1 MLPHPWMQFYTRD
14 WLDNKELRR
23 CSPAARAVLL
33 DLMCLAHEGVPYGHL
48 ADKIGPLTDDY
59 MASRCVISTERFREA
74 LSELQ
79 SYQRVSTEDNRLVIP
94 RMVEDGAERLRRSE
108 AGGKGGNPKLV
119 KDAVNQEV
127 NQSVNDGDKHARAQ
141 RASVSVSVSDSLSS
155 QKKKEETPSSTLFED
170 ENAET
175 PFDHPRVVR
184 PDVPSQEN
192 RWFAQWWAIY
202 WLHKARAAAE
212 KAFRAKVKTEP
223 RFQRVMAA
231 TREQTPEMLSRE
243 PSKRPYGAT
252 WLNGERWED
261 EPSASPVN
269 GTPPPGARPSSTD
282 AVRAL
287 ALRNLERTGQLL

>member
-59 MASRCVISTERFREA
+59 MASRCVISTERFRAA

-79 SYQRVSTEDNRLVIP
+79 SYQRVSTKDNRLVIP

-108 AGGKGGNPKLV
+108 AGGKGGNPSLV
-119 KDAVNQEV
+119 KDLDNREV
-127 NQSVNDGDKHARAQ
+127 NRVVNDEVKHARAQ
-141 RASVSVSVSDSLSS
+141 RASVFVSVSNSLSS
-155 QKKKEETPSSTLFED
+155 KEKKEENPEYTLPFED
-170 ENAET
+170 SHAET
-175 PFDHPRVVR
+175 PPDQPRLVR
-184 PDVPSQEN
+184 PAVPSPD
-192 RWFAQWWAIY
+192 WFSQWWKIY
-202 WLHKARAAAE
+202 WPPKHTRAAAE
-212 KAFRAKVKTEP
+212 KAFRAKVKTEA

-231 TREQTPEMLSRE
+231 TREQSPEMMSRE

-261 EPSASPVN
+261 EPAAAPVN
-269 GTPPPGARPSSTD
+269 GTTPPGARPSSTD

-287 ALRNLERTGQLL
+287 ALRNLERTGHLL